1 MTRQT
6 DLHFEDFT
14 PGLRIEGRS
23 VTLTEADIIDF
34 ALRYDPQPFHVD
46 RETAARSNFG
56 GLIASGFQTL
66 AMSWRLLYQ
75 TGFLHHSN
83 LGGPGMDEVRWP
95 RALSAGDTLS
105 ATAVVSEVRASKSK
119 PDRGVVKFAVSG
131 VNQRGETVLTAT
143 MMIMAKRRQA

>member
-14 PGLRIEGRS
+14 PGLKIEGRS
-23 VTLTEADIIDF
+23 ATLTEADIIDF

-46 RETAARSNFG
+46 RETAARTNFG

-75 TGFLHHSN
+75 TGFLHHGN

-95 RALSAGDTLS
+95 HALAAGDTLTTS
-105 ATAVVSEVRASKSK
+105 AVVSEVRASTSK
-119 PDRGVVKFAVSG
+119 PDRGVVKFAVTG